1 MKYVISIYILFVAG
15 FIFGMILLLTLIFTF
30 ILKPETYDPW
40 LKKILRVFFKAI
52 HIRVEVEGSEKINPK
67 STYLFMSNHV
77 SMFDIPLLGGF
88 IPNFFRGIEADYQHK
103 WPFYG
108 WVMKRYG
115 NITIPRENIY
125 QSITSIRK
133 AEKII
138 QNGKSIA
145 ILPEGH
151 RTLDGK
157 LRNFKKLPFFLAR
170 QAGVELVPIGLSGL
184 FQLKRKGSWIVYP
197 TTLKVKFGNP
207 ISVEQIE
214 KLSVTELRDLT
225 RGKIQ
230 GLIERA

>member
-1 MKYVISIYILFVAG
+1 MKYIISIYILFVAG
-15 FIFGMILLLTLIFTF
+15 LIFGLILLLTLIFTF

-40 LKKILRVFFKAI
+40 LKKFLRVFFKAI

-77 SMFDIPLLGGF
+77 SIFDIPLLGGF
-88 IPNFFRGIEADYQHK
+88 IPNLFRGIEADYQHE

-115 NITIPRENIY
+115 NITIPRENIH
-125 QSITSIRK
+125 QSITSVRK

-138 QNGKSIA
+138 QKGKSIA

-184 FQLKRKGSWIVYP
+184 FQLKRRQLDCSSYYNKSEIW
-197 TTLKVKFGNP
+197 
-207 ISVEQIE
+207 
-214 KLSVTELRDLT
+214 
-225 RGKIQ
+225 
-230 GLIERA
+230 